1 MKKHVSDFR
10 ALSTEDITPLKQLEF
25 DFTESS
31 EKHGGDWWMA
41 L

>member
-10 ALSTEDITPLKQLEF
+10 ALSTEDIPLLKDLEI
-25 DFTESS
+25 EVNEISK
-31 EKHGGDWWMA
+31 KHGGDWWMA